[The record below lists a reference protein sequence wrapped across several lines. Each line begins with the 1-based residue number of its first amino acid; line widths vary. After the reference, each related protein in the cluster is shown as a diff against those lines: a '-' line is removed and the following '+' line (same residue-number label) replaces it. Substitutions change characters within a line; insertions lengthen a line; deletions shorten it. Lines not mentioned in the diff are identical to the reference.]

1 MTQEHQ
7 TLRLNI
13 LSHLIITTLWV
24 KYSIKITR
32 KKGLLDKF
40 HISGFID
47 NSDLDKRISS
57 LATKAEQKSDQD
69 KVIKLEAFNSS

>member
-1 MTQEHQ
+1 MGE
-7 TLRLNI
+7 I
-13 LSHLIITTLWV
+13 LD
-24 KYSIKITR
+24 KNQK

-47 NSDLDKRISS
+47 NPDLDKRISS
-57 LATKAEQKSDQD
+57 LATEAEQKSDQD

>member
-1 MTQEHQ
+1 MGQ
-7 TLRLNI
+7 I
-13 LSHLIITTLWV
+13 LD
-24 KYSIKITR
+24 KNYK

-69 KVIKLEAFNSS
+69 

>member
-1 MTQEHQ
+1 MGE
-7 TLRLNI
+7 I
-13 LSHLIITTLWV
+13 LD
-24 KYSIKITR
+24 KNYK